1 MNETRKRKI
10 ESQIVKS
17 IARSI
22 VSGKLKDP
30 RIGIVSVHR
39 ADISND
45 MAGVKVWITS
55 FVEGREKRILVN
67 ALRSARGFFQSV
79 IAKDLQLRLTPR
91 ILFLWD
97 EKFIESLKV
106 NELIDRSRP
115 KDYSQENAPFIT
127 ED

>member
-10 ESQIVKS
+10 ESEIVKS
-17 IARSI
+17 IARTL

-39 ADISND
+39 AELAKD
-45 MAGVKVWITS
+45 MSGVKVWITS
-55 FVEGREKRILVN
+55 FCDGKEKRVLLN
-67 ALRSARGFFQSV
+67 ALRSARGFFQHV
-79 IAKDLQLRLTPR
+79 LAKDLNLRLTPK

-106 NELIDRSRP
+106 IELLEKPNQINPS
-115 KDYSQENAPFIT
+115 E
-127 ED
+127 